1 MYNMKKVLFLFLFSI
16 TLLAQEKNENSF
28 SFKLI
33 GHVKTDV
40 MLDSRQTVSAR
51 QGHFLLYPAAE
62 NLDIN
67 GSDINAAPNFN
78 MLSIQTRLTGIITGP
93 EAFGAKSS
101 GVIEGSFFGSV
112 NPDINGFRLRHAYL
126 ILDWENSA
134 LLVGQY
140 WHPMFM
146 IELCPSTLS
155 FNSGVPFQPFSRNPQ
170 IKFTQKI
177 SSIYLSLTAAS
188 QLDFAS
194 YGPNG
199 VSSSYLRNSVVP
211 ILNFTIKYVNPA
223 MILGVS
229 TTYMTLTPRIFSSD
243 NYNADVP
250 QKYSTNNSISG
261 ISAMVFAKFMVN
273 EFTAKFEGVYGSNVS
288 DLLML
293 GGYAVKSVNATTG
306 AEEYTSTNTFSVWG
320 DLSYGK
326 VLELG
331 IFAGYTKNLGTE
343 ENNIGTYY
351 SRGSNIEDV
360 FRVSPRI
367 KYKMGNVKFGAEVE
381 YTSAAYG
388 TPNNNNQGKVEN
400 SISVANMRILLAAYL
415 FF

>member
-1 MYNMKKVLFLFLFSI
+1 MKSQFFIILVFVTSLF
-16 TLLAQEKNENSF
+16 AQEKSKGSF
-28 SFKLI
+28 GFELT
-33 GHVKTDV
+33 GFVKTDV
-40 MLDSRQTVSAR
+40 MMDSRQTITAR
-51 QGHFLLYPAAE
+51 DGHFLLYPASE
-62 NLDIN
+62 NLDVN
-67 GSDINAAPNFN
+67 GSDINATPNFN
-78 MLSIQTRLTGIITGP
+78 MLSIQTRLTGHITGP
-93 EAFGAKSS
+93 DAFGAKSS
-101 GVIEGSFFGSV
+101 GLIEGSFFGSV

-126 ILDWENSA
+126 QLDWENST

-170 IKFTQKI
+170 IKFTQNI

-199 VSSSYLRNSVVP
+199 VNSSYLRNSVVP
-211 ILNFTIKYVNPA
+211 ILNFTIKYVNPV

-243 NYNADVP
+243 DYNADIP
-250 QKYSTNNSISG
+250 QKYSTNNSVSG
-261 ISAMVFAKFMVN
+261 ISAMGFAKFMVGD
-273 EFTAKFEGVYGSNVS
+273 FIAKFEGIYGSNVT
-288 DLLML
+288 DLLMI
-293 GGYAVKSVNATTG
+293 GGYAVQSLDATTG
-306 AEEYTSTNTFSVWG
+306 AEEYTGSNTLSLWT

-331 IFAGYTKNLGTE
+331 IFAGYTKNLGTKA
-343 ENNIGTYY
+343 NNVGIYY
-351 SRGSNIEDV
+351 ARGSNIDNV
-360 FRVSPRI
+360 YRISPRI
-367 KYKMGNVKFGAEVE
+367 KYKMGNVKFGVELE
-381 YTSAAYG
+381 YTSAGYG
-388 TPNNNNQGKVEN
+388 TPNENNKSKVEDVTN
-400 SISVANMRILLAAYL
+400 VGNMRVLLAGYL

>member
-1 MYNMKKVLFLFLFSI
+1 MKKALILFLFTI
-16 TLLAQEKNENSF
+16 TLLAQEKKDNSF
-28 SFKLI
+28 SFKLK
-33 GHVKTDV
+33 GYAKTDV
-40 MLDSRQTVSAR
+40 MVDSRQTVAAR

-62 NLDIN
+62 NLDVN
-67 GSDINAAPNFN
+67 GTDINATPNLN
-78 MLSIQTRLTGIITGP
+78 MLTIQTRLTGVITGP
-93 EAFGAKSS
+93 DAFGAKSS

-126 ILDWENSA
+126 TLDWKNSS

-188 QLDFAS
+188 QLDFVS
-194 YGPNG
+194 DGPDG

-211 ILNFTIKYVNPA
+211 ILNFSVKYVNPS
-223 MILGVS
+223 MILGIS
-229 TTYMTLTPRIFSSD
+229 TTYITLTPRLFSSD
-243 NYNADVP
+243 NYNAAVP
-250 QKYSTNNSISG
+250 QKFSTNNSISG
-261 ISAMVFAKFMVN
+261 ISSMVFAKFMVN
-273 EFTAKFEGVYGSNVS
+273 EFTAKFEGIYGSNVS

-293 GGYAVKSVNATTG
+293 GGYAVKSVNAATG
-306 AEEYTSTNTFSVWG
+306 AEEYTNTNTLSVWG

-343 ENNIGTYY
+343 DNNVGTYY

-388 TPNNNNQGKVEN
+388 TPNNDNKGKVEN
-400 SISVANMRILLAAYL
+400 STSVANLRLLLAAYL

>member
-1 MYNMKKVLFLFLFSI
+1 MKRVLLLFIYL
-16 TLLAQEKNENSF
+16 TLICSCFAQKETKSSF
-28 SFKLI
+28 SFKLK

-40 MLDSRQTVSAR
+40 MLDSRQTVAAR

-62 NLDIN
+62 NLDVN

-78 MLSIQTRLTGIITGP
+78 MLSIQTRLTGMITGP
-93 EAFGAKSS
+93 DAFGAKSS

-126 ILDWENSA
+126 TLDWENSS

-211 ILNFTIKYVNPA
+211 ILNFSLKYVNPA
-223 MILGVS
+223 MILGIS

-293 GGYAVKSVNATTG
+293 GGYAVKSVNAATG
-306 AEEYTSTNTFSVWG
+306 AEEYTNTNTFSVWG

-343 ENNIGTYY
+343 ANNVGTYY

-388 TPNNNNQGKVEN
+388 TPNNNNKGKVEN
-400 SISVANMRILLAAYL
+400 STSVANLRLLLAAYL

>member
-1 MYNMKKVLFLFLFSI
+1 MKNALFLFLFLFTI

-28 SFKLI
+28 SFKLK
-33 GHVKTDV
+33 GFVKTDV
-40 MLDSRQTVSAR
+40 MLDSRQTVTAR
-51 QGHFLLYPAAE
+51 QGHFLLYPSAE
-62 NLDIN
+62 DLDIN
-67 GSDINAAPNFN
+67 GTDINATPNLN
-78 MLSIQTRLTGIITGP
+78 MLTIQTRLTGIITGP

-126 ILDWENSA
+126 TLNWENSS

-177 SSIYLSLTAAS
+177 SSVYLSLTAAS

-211 ILNFTIKYVNPA
+211 ILNFSVKYANPA
-223 MILGVS
+223 IILGIS
-229 TTYMTLTPRIFSSD
+229 TTYMTLTPRLYTLDSP
-243 NYNADVP
+243 NAGAP
-250 QKYSTNNSISG
+250 NTYSTNTSISG
-261 ISAMVFAKFMVN
+261 ISTMVFAKFMVN
-273 EFTAKFEGVYGSNVS
+273 EFTAKFEGIYGGNVS

-306 AEEYTSTNTFSVWG
+306 AEDYTSTNTFSVWG

-343 ENNIGTYY
+343 DNNIGTYY

-388 TPNNNNQGKVEN
+388 TPNNDNQGKVEN
-400 SISVANMRILLAAYL
+400 STSVANLRLLLAAYL

>member
-1 MYNMKKVLFLFLFSI
+1 MKRTLILLLLFTS
-16 TLLAQEKNENSF
+16 TLWAQQKGENSF
-28 SFKLI
+28 SFKLK
-33 GHVKTDV
+33 GFVKTDV
-40 MLDSRQTVSAR
+40 MLDSRQTVTAR

-93 EAFGAKSS
+93 DAFGAKSS

-126 ILDWENSA
+126 TLNWENSA

-140 WHPMFM
+140 WHPMFD
-146 IELCPSTLS
+146 IEICPSTLS

-170 IKFTQKI
+170 IRFTQKI

-211 ILNFTIKYVNPA
+211 ILNFTLKHVSPA
-223 MILGVS
+223 MVVGVS
-229 TTYMTLTPRIFSSD
+229 TTYMTLTPRIFSSV

-250 QKYSTNNSISG
+250 QNYSTNNSISG

-273 EFTAKFEGVYGSNVS
+273 EFTAKFEGVYGANVS

-293 GGYAVKSVNATTG
+293 GGYAVKSVDAVTG
-306 AEEYTSTNTFSVWG
+306 AEEYTNAKTMSVWT
-320 DLSYGK
+320 DFSYGK

-331 IFAGYTKNLGTE
+331 IFAGYTKNLGTDD
-343 ENNIGTYY
+343 NNIGKYY
-351 SRGSNIEDV
+351 SRGSNIETV

-381 YTSAAYG
+381 YTSASYG
-388 TPNNNNQGKVEN
+388 TPNNNNKGKVEN
-400 SISVANMRILLAAYL
+400 LTSVANLRLLLAAYL

>member
-1 MYNMKKVLFLFLFSI
+1 MKKALFLFLFAI
-16 TLLAQEKNENSF
+16 TLLAQEKDKNSF
-28 SFKLI
+28 SFKLK
-33 GHVKTDV
+33 GYVKTDV
-40 MLDSRQTVSAR
+40 MLDSRQTVTAR
-51 QGHFLLYPAAE
+51 DGHFLLYPAAE
-62 NLDIN
+62 NLDMT
-67 GSDINAAPNFN
+67 GSDINAVPNFN

-112 NPDINGFRLRHAYL
+112 NPDVNGFRLRHAYL
-126 ILDWENSA
+126 TLDWENSS

-170 IKFTQKI
+170 IKFTQKL

-188 QLDFAS
+188 QLDFVS

-211 ILNFTIKYVNPA
+211 ILNFSVKYASPA
-223 MILGVS
+223 MILGIS
-229 TTYMTLTPRIFSSD
+229 TTYMTLTPRLFSSD

-273 EFTAKFEGVYGSNVS
+273 EFTAKFEGIYGSNVS

-293 GGYAVKSVNATTG
+293 GGYAVKSVNAVTG
-306 AEEYTSTNTFSVWG
+306 AEEYTNTNTFSVWG

-343 ENNIGTYY
+343 DNNVGTYY

-360 FRVSPRI
+360 FRISPRI

-388 TPNNNNQGKVEN
+388 TPNNNDKGKVEN
-400 SISVANMRILLAAYL
+400 STSVANLRLLLAAYL

>member
-1 MYNMKKVLFLFLFSI
+1 MKKVLLFFLFLTCISF
-16 TLLAQEKNENSF
+16 AQKKTKDSF
-28 SFKLI
+28 SFKLK

-93 EAFGAKSS
+93 DAFGAKSS

-126 ILDWENSA
+126 TLDWEKSS

-211 ILNFTIKYVNPA
+211 ILNFSIKYANPA
-223 MILGVS
+223 MILGIS

-243 NYNADVP
+243 NYNADTP
-250 QKYSTNNSISG
+250 QKYSTNNSVSG
-261 ISAMVFAKFMVN
+261 ISAMAFAKFMVN
-273 EFTAKFEGVYGSNVS
+273 EFTAKFEGTYGANVS

-293 GGYAVKSVNATTG
+293 GGYAVKSVDAVTG
-306 AEEYTSTNTFSVWG
+306 AEEYTNTNTFSVWT
-320 DLSYGK
+320 DFSYGK

-331 IFAGYTKNLGTE
+331 IFAGYTKNLGTDD
-343 ENNIGTYY
+343 NNVGTYY
-351 SRGSNIEDV
+351 SRGSNIENV

-388 TPNNNNQGKVEN
+388 TPNNNNKGKVEN
-400 SISVANMRILLAAYL
+400 TTNVANVRLLLAAYL

>member
-1 MYNMKKVLFLFLFSI
+1 MKKLLLFFLFLSCV
-16 TLLAQEKNENSF
+16 LLAQKETKSTF
-28 SFKLI
+28 SFKLK

-40 MLDSRQTVSAR
+40 MLDSRQTVAAR
-51 QGHFLLYPAAE
+51 QGHFLLYPASE
-62 NLDIN
+62 NLDVN

-78 MLSIQTRLTGIITGP
+78 MLSIQTRLTGMITGP
-93 EAFGAKSS
+93 DAFGAKSS

-126 ILDWENSA
+126 TLDWKNSA

-177 SSIYLSLTAAS
+177 SSIYLSFTAAS

-194 YGPNG
+194 YGPHG
-199 VSSSYLRNSVVP
+199 VNSSYLRNSVVP
-211 ILNFTIKYVNPA
+211 ILNFSIKYVNPA
-223 MILGVS
+223 MILGIS
-229 TTYMTLTPRIFSSD
+229 TTYMTLTPRLFSSD
-243 NYNADVP
+243 NYSADVP

-261 ISAMVFAKFMVN
+261 ISAMAFAKFMVN

-293 GGYAVKSVNATTG
+293 GGYAVKSINAATG
-306 AEEYTSTNTFSVWG
+306 AEEYTNTNTFSVWG

-343 ENNIGTYY
+343 ANNVGTYY

-388 TPNNNNQGKVEN
+388 TPNNNNKGIVEN
-400 SISVANMRILLAAYL
+400 STSVANLRLLFAAYL